1 MEKFRYGPLI
11 YITQGMDEDEGNYFW
26 NGNPPVAYDS
36 SGVPIDSDGMQCLDV
51 TSVLHP
57 AYKPT
62 DTFYSEVLGVDIPTI
77 TSFQKWFDDNF
88 FIVSEKQ
95 IKKYIIKW
103 WMLNYQ
109 RSPIY
114 TKILN
119 SYSSV
124 EEIQEAVWPDETT
137 S

>member
-1 MEKFRYGPLI
+1 MEKFRYGPLL
-11 YITQGMDEDEGNYFW
+11 YITQGMDENEGNYYW
-26 NGNPPVAYDS
+26 NGAPPVAYDS
-36 SGVPIDSDGMQCLDV
+36 DGIPVDAEGMQCLDV

-57 AYKPT
+57 AYEPT
-62 DTFYSEVLGVDIPTI
+62 DTEYSDVLDVHIPTI
-77 TSFQKWFDDNF
+77 DSFQKWFDDNF

-103 WMLNYQ
+103 WMLNFR
-109 RSPIY
+109 RSSNY
-114 TKILN
+114 RQILN

-124 EEIQEAVWPDETT
+124 EEIMEAVWPDEQQ